1 MPSLLRTIR
10 AFSVELMKEA
20 SKIMDADI
28 RKLLAERKG
37 EEYLE
42 GGRLPTNTEAEIPF
56 QTKVASNG
64 SYTAPRNMATT
75 SGAIDVLDSHKK
87 KHNRYQKVRDYTG
100 TAMRGGLTG
109 LGVLGATNAMR
120 GRFGS
125 PSNAHAVRAAAKS
138 VRRAAGAGAAI
149 AVADKAY
156 RYDDVPTMDKKAFV
170 VSPNPSAAFKS
181 PSLALSETRETG
193 GFKPSVIHD
202 SGKATKSIQL
212 GRKFNLP

>member
-1 MPSLLRTIR
+1 MTSLLRTIR

-20 SKIMDADI
+20 AQIGDADI

-42 GGRLPTNTEAEIPF
+42 GGRLPANTEAEVPYVSKMAN
-56 QTKVASNG
+56 QGK
-64 SYTAPRNMATT
+64 YTAPRDIATA
-75 SGAIDVLDSHKK
+75 SGAVDVLKSHKK
-87 KHNRYQKVRDYTG
+87 KHNRYQKIRDYSG

-125 PSNAHAVRAAAKS
+125 PSGAHAARAAAKS
-138 VRRAAGAGAAI
+138 VRRAVGAGASI

-156 RYDDVPTMDKKAFV
+156 RHDDIPSIDKKAFV
-170 VSPNPSAAFKS
+170 VSPNPSAPFRS
-181 PSLALSETRETG
+181 PGAALSGARETG
-193 GFKPSVIHD
+193 SFEPSVIHD
-202 SGKATKSIQL
+202 SGKPIKSVQL
-212 GRKFNLP
+212 GRKFRIP